1 MYIPSESLLID
12 PMKDMGGS
20 INMVTLEI
28 TINGELQTSF
38 RSFELYQS
46 TESHHSFTLKIDRGE
61 EFITGRH
68 VDFYMQDYIGKKLS
82 VVFLFKDMPLAGR
95 PEQYFSGLIT
105 SVSYEKTDAQH
116 GVIILEGYSPT
127 ILLDQTE
134 NSRIFL
140 EMNTASIAD
149 YVCKDCLALTRT
161 KIELNISHQYGVP
174 SVMQYEETPYNFLK
188 RLASSYGEAF
198 FYSGTTL
205 HFGMPRNIP
214 QPVKLVVGRDTHQVK
229 MTGNARYFRQE
240 FYDYNERTNVHE
252 RSTGET
258 DAMDIDVPVTV
269 AAKASQE
276 MFTARSLHRSPV
288 KADTTRTMD
297 MALRGKTNTA
307 AAQMFIIEGKTLIP
321 LLRPG
326 SIISLQVHEWSKIEE
341 DFETGQV
348 TKFIITEARHSL
360 TNIGEYVCC
369 FKGMPSK
376 SPNLPVGNY
385 KMPCAMPQ
393 QATIVSND
401 DPLQLGRVKVKFI
414 WGEWSNDATTDWI
427 RVQSLDAGN
436 SNNVT
441 KNRGF
446 VFIPEPGDQVMVS
459 FEGGHPDRPYVS
471 GSMFHGENGAGGGTD
486 NDIKSI
492 TSKSGHTVELNDTA
506 NGTHIIIKDPKGNEI
521 KFDTIGEKIVVTAPE
536 EIIFNSK
543 NITFN
548 VLNKLQMN
556 VGNEVLMNIVQKLL
570 IETSFMEEIV
580 SNYLHVQ
587 SGKTLLHT
595 LNELSIQADDF
606 TASGQRKLLLHSE
619 EHLQA
624 NSKGTLQIKG
634 VDGNEMFDSA
644 DELPPV
650 TPQITAKCIVH
661 FRTKDDWS
669 GEFGFDWMRIT
680 DTHIGGDTHK
690 YEDIIGKYGAVYASQ
705 PGAVFTKDAAKFSSL
720 GNLYYEPHIIP
731 STTGGA
737 NETYYTPWL
746 SLFPIK
752 KTVYKKQGGK
762 TITQKIDTNYN
773 PTEVTLKVLIKIKE
787 EPLRIELNYNKK
799 YFKIDKDNITPPIKT
814 PGDYQ
819 LEIKITCL
827 EGFAIN
833 QEIKAVTI
841 TKGTDN
847 IEKKKLAGRLKVLK
861 NNSVK
866 QSKVVFINVKTN
878 LGNGIR
884 DGLNIPAGSDVI
896 QKDYLSK
903 FIKQALIE
911 PKIEVID
918 FDLTTDTNLNTD
930 YTIANG
936 GTQILNKVSNTAGH
950 VNLTSYLETK
960 FNIPANS
967 RFLNYHKVFFFGED
981 GGRIDSAGN
990 ITFLGGHANGIPSK
1004 SSVMYANPLPFF
1016 VTHELM
1022 HCLGLYHSFDNDGKY
1037 TYQIGMTENIMDY
1050 SHMSWNGST
1059 ILTQI
1064 SSWRWQ
1070 WEVLRK

>member
-116 GVIILEGYSPT
+116 GVIILDGYSPT

-205 HFGMPRNIP
+205 HFGMPRNVP
-214 QPVKLVVGRDTHQVK
+214 QPIKLVVGRDTHQVK

-341 DFETGQV
+341 GFETGQV

-360 TNIGEYVCC
+360 TSIGEYVCY

-393 QATIVSND
+393 QATIVRND

-446 VFIPEPGDQVMVS
+446 VFIPESGDQVMVS

-492 TSKSGHTVELNDTA
+492 TTRSGVAITVNDADGKGSVKITDPSGSKWYMDG
-506 NGTHIIIKDPKGNEI
+506 KGNVSAEVPETFTVNAKNIVMKASENMNVEVGNNI
-521 KFDTIGEKIVVTAPE
+521 KEHAGNNIDVTASNRLTQTAEDVYIDGTKVIDLFSKKQIIGYANRVDLGAQQFMHVHGQHTKLTAEGKIEYKAPDMHKLPRKE
-536 EIIFNSK
+536 EFKYTKEPTIIDANWMDADMEK
-543 NITFN
+543 NILNAQIGDKVSLLVEVRNFEVGEQISVN
-548 VLNKLQMN
+548 VERVNDN
-556 VGNEVLMNIVQKLL
+556 NEVEKQMTL
-570 IETSFMEEIV
+570 T
-580 SNYLHVQ
+580 
-587 SGKTLLHT
+587 GKV
-595 LNELSIQADDF
+595 NE
-606 TASGQRKLLLHSE
+606 K
-619 EHLQA
+619 
-624 NSKGTLQIKG
+624 
-634 VDGNEMFDSA
+634 
-644 DELPPV
+644 
-650 TPQITAKCIVH
+650 
-661 FRTKDDWS
+661 
-669 GEFGFDWMRIT
+669 
-680 DTHIGGDTHK
+680 
-690 YEDIIGKYGAVYASQ
+690 
-705 PGAVFTKDAAKFSSL
+705 
-720 GNLYYEPHIIP
+720 
-731 STTGGA
+731 
-737 NETYYTPWL
+737 
-746 SLFPIK
+746 
-752 KTVYKKQGGK
+752 
-762 TITQKIDTNYN
+762 
-773 PTEVTLKVLIKIKE
+773 
-787 EPLRIELNYNKK
+787 
-799 YFKIDKDNITPPIKT
+799 
-814 PGDYQ
+814 
-819 LEIKITCL
+819 
-827 EGFAIN
+827 GFAELK
-833 QEIKAVTI
+833 QQVTI
-841 TKGTDN
+841 
-847 IEKKKLAGRLKVLK
+847 EKLEE
-861 NNSVK
+861 VK
-866 QSKVVFINVKTN
+866 I
-878 LGNGIR
+878 
-884 DGLNIPAGSDVI
+884 
-896 QKDYLSK
+896 
-903 FIKQALIE
+903 
-911 PKIEVID
+911 
-918 FDLTTDTNLNTD
+918 
-930 YTIANG
+930 
-936 GTQILNKVSNTAGH
+936 
-950 VNLTSYLETK
+950 
-960 FNIPANS
+960 
-967 RFLNYHKVFFFGED
+967 
-981 GGRIDSAGN
+981 
-990 ITFLGGHANGIPSK
+990 
-1004 SSVMYANPLPFF
+1004 
-1016 VTHELM
+1016 
-1022 HCLGLYHSFDNDGKY
+1022 
-1037 TYQIGMTENIMDY
+1037 
-1050 SHMSWNGST
+1050 
-1059 ILTQI
+1059 
-1064 SSWRWQ
+1064 
-1070 WEVLRK
+1070 